1 MKLIKVVGEEKVM
14 KQNIER
20 RIEENQR
27 KIEKKSIP
35 LKECEIFFHVWA
47 KKYEVFRKSG
57 VVKKVPFL

>member
-27 KIEKKSIP
+27 KIP
-35 LKECEIFFHVWA
+35 LKECEIFFTCEP
-47 KKYEVFRKSG
+47 KNMKFSE
-57 VVKKVPFL
+57 KVGW